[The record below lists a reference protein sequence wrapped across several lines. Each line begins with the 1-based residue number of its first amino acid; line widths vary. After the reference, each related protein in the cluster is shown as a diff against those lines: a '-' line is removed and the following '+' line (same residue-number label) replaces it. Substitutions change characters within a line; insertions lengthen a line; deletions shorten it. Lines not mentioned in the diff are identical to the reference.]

1 MYLAAEVE
9 VTMIFDYEKYPAIIV
24 KISEIF
30 IRSSKH
36 SSGGSS
42 SSSRN
47 GSIVVTVTVLV
58 QFVVVVVVATVALVE
73 W

>member
-42 SSSRN
+42 SSRN
-47 GSIVVTVTVLV
+47 SSIVVIVTVLV
-58 QFVVVVVVATVALVE
+58 QFVVVVVVALVE

>member
-42 SSSRN
+42 SSRN
-47 GSIVVTVTVLV
+47 GRIVVTVTVLV
-58 QFVVVVVVATVALVE
+58 QFVGVVVVAIVALVE